1 MAGPLDRARAPFLHV
16 IVVKWIT
23 YKGKAILVARF
34 GGLSDTDA
42 LRVIDDAQREI
53 LKHAAEPRSV
63 LFLSCGA
70 TRLNEQLTQRWKA
83 FAAATD
89 ATVKATAV
97 EGLPF
102 FVRAVATLMKPNMY
116 FASSERAALDW
127 LAKR

>member
-1 MAGPLDRARAPFLHV
+1 MR
-16 IVVKWIT
+16 IVVEWVT
-23 YKGKAILVARF
+23 HKGKTILVARF

-42 LRVIDDAQREI
+42 LRVIDKVQREI
-53 LKHAAEPRSV
+53 LKHAAKPRSV

-70 TRLNEQLTQRWKA
+70 TRLNEPLTQRWKT

-102 FVRAVATLMKPNMY
+102 FARAVATLMKPNMH